1 MIKLVLWWHQNSG
14 RPGGATYDSFFKKI
28 FNFYSIH
35 SNHTTQEEDIIS
47 NLISMLI
54 YDENKKCKNGCG
66 RTAKPYSDVCCRKCN
81 NNDHYPKSCNTYF

>member
-1 MIKLVLWWHQNSG
+1 MVASNSG
-14 RPGGATYDSFFKKI
+14 RPGGATYDSFKKI

-54 YDENKKCKNGCG
+54 YDENKKYVKMVVGEQQNLILMC
-66 RTAKPYSDVCCRKCN
+66 VVIM
-81 NNDHYPKSCNTYF
+81 